1 MAMQLAFACML
12 LVSLNGCLKDNY
24 AHAYTLYQP
33 IYMTL
38 TEARA
43 QMKSGAPQAIESPG
57 KLRIA
62 AEQAITET
70 RHALLIILNSPP
82 HR

>member
-1 MAMQLAFACML
+1 MNRQAAMAMQLAFACML

-43 QMKSGAPQAIESPG
+43 DEEWRAAGNRITGKIEDCG
-57 KLRIA
+57 
-62 AEQAITET
+62 
-70 RHALLIILNSPP
+70 
-82 HR
+82 